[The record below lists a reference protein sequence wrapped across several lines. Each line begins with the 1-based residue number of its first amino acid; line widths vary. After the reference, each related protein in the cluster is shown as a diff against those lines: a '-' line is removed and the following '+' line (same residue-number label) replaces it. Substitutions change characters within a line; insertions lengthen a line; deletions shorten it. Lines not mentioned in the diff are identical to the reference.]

1 MDGFVT
7 SDLADVDRKSRRFT
21 WVFLFVLLGGLATTA
36 TVATLIDPFQVF
48 GTGLIPTE
56 VVNERVFKPVQ
67 FLRATPPPQAI
78 ILGSSRVFQ
87 IDPRCVTELTGL
99 PAFNFGVGNGNAEV
113 WYAIMRFIHEYGR
126 APPRELLIGIEADA
140 FDTHTDHR
148 MEIAPY
154 LSKYIGHSGLS
165 WGEATRL
172 LFGEDAFK
180 SGLRTLW
187 HHLRPMRGE
196 RPYYFGPDG
205 LQFDAARDELI
216 RRGVYPFEA
225 ETAKQAARLQ
235 GLAADRFDELSPP
248 PVALFRTV
256 LRDARAAGATI
267 DVFIT
272 PMRPMLTRA
281 RAFSQIPQR
290 DADLDVLLTQLERDG
305 ILHYHR
311 LAEVEDLGQDPE
323 GFYDGAHMTPTMA
336 KRVLLRLFH
345 RQHGCGL

>member
-1 MDGFVT
+1 MDAFVT
-7 SDLADVDRKSRRFT
+7 PELSGVDDRSRRFT
-21 WVFLFVLLGGLATTA
+21 WVFLLVLLGGLATTA
-36 TVATLIDPFQVF
+36 AVAVLIDPFQVF
-48 GTGLIPTE
+48 GTGRIPNW
-56 VVNERVFKPVQ
+56 VVNERVLKPEL
-67 FLRATPPPQAI
+67 FLQAQPPPQAI
-78 ILGSSRVFQ
+78 ILGSSRVYQ

-113 WYAIMRFIHEYGR
+113 WYAIWRFIRDHGR
-126 APPRELLIGIEADA
+126 APVRELMIGVEADA

-154 LSKYIGHSGLS
+154 LSKYVGHSGLS

-187 HHLRPMRGE
+187 HHLRPMRLE

-216 RRGVYPFEA
+216 QRGTYAFEA

-235 GLAADRFDELSPP
+235 GLAADRFDELSPAR
-248 PVALFRTV
+248 VALFRTV

-267 DVFIT
+267 DVFVT
-272 PMRPMLTRA
+272 PISPVLARA
-281 RAFSQIPQR
+281 RSYSQIPQR
-290 DADLDVLLTQLERDG
+290 EAELDVLLSQLERDG
-305 ILHYHR
+305 MLRYHR
-311 LAEVEDLGQDPE
+311 MAEVEDLGGNLE
-323 GFYDGAHMTPTMA
+323 GFYDGGHMTPTTAA
-336 KRVLLRLFH
+336 KVLLRLFH